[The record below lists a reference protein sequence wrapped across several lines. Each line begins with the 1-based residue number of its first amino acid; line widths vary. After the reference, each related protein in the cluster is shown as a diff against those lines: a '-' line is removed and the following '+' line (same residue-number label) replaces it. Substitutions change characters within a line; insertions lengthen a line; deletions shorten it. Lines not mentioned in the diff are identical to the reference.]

1 MSVQMNS
8 ESGGGL
14 ETSGDMEE
22 VNIFIK
28 QGKYLPTCTQVV
40 KSLVVLMVILEVF
53 PIVGWIV
60 LSAIGLH
67 LLLAGLSG
75 QVVDKVGKSIETI
88 KRSRLSLTFS
98 LEGDA
103 GVGGGDGLAVCLPP
117 PQVADQA
124 PPLPLRVLLDHC
136 HRRRRLP
143 SLPGLHSPPRQCERG

>member
-1 MSVQMNS
+1 MNS
-8 ESGGGL
+8 EPGGGL

-60 LSAIGLH
+60 LSGIALH

-75 QVVDKVGKSIETI
+75 QVMDKVGERKS
-88 KRSRLSLTFS
+88 K
-98 LEGDA
+98 
-103 GVGGGDGLAVCLPP
+103 
-117 PQVADQA
+117 
-124 PPLPLRVLLDHC
+124 
-136 HRRRRLP
+136 P
-143 SLPGLHSPPRQCERG
+143 S